1 MLYDWLTDWLTGPV
15 QCCLFRGD
23 CSQTET
29 PGLSTPRETD
39 RTSSEPNSPLPPS
52 VCHYYLQITFLT
64 NNTTT
69 ITTLLVAAAVGESVR
84 QENEMLALV
93 ATKLACS
100 LRNILL
106 SCGLYCLHYSYIQSC
121 DLKIMWNW
129 QYITHPANTTRTT
142 TINYVRCDSATGLLF
157 LQSPT

>member
-1 MLYDWLTDWLTGPV
+1 MNVVRLTGPV

-39 RTSSEPNSPLPPS
+39 RTSSEPNSPYPPQTVIIIS
-52 VCHYYLQITFLT
+52 RLLSSP
-64 NNTTT
+64 TTQQQSQHSWLL
-69 ITTLLVAAAVGESVR
+69 LLVKVWGR
-84 QENEMLALV
+84 KMLALV

-106 SCGLYCLHYSYIQSC
+106 FCGLYCLHYSYIQSC
-121 DLKIMWNW
+121 DLKIMWIVELTGHYTSSH
-129 QYITHPANTTRTT
+129 YIQQELQLCEMW
-142 TINYVRCDSATGLLF
+142 VCDRSFILAKSNIGIVW
-157 LQSPT
+157 